1 MVGPILQSALSGLSA
16 ASNSVDR
23 AAEQVTRFAEAPS
36 FSSPAATV
44 QISAQAR
51 ASAAAQSGD
60 TTGDLAGALVN
71 MNVAK
76 YAFVA
81 NLKVVQTGDE
91 MTRDL
96 LKLA

>member
-1 MVGPILQSALSGLSA
+1 MIAPILQSALSGLSA

-23 AAEQVTRFAEAPS
+23 AAAQVTRFAEAPS

-44 QISAQAR
+44 QISPQAR
-51 ASAAAQSGD
+51 AAAPSSD

-81 NLKVVQTGDE
+81 NLKVVQAGDD

>member
-1 MVGPILQSALSGLSA
+1 MVGPILQSALSGLTA

-23 AAEQVTRFAEAPS
+23 AAAQVTRFAEAPS

-44 QISAQAR
+44 QISPEAR
-51 ASAAAQSGD
+51 ASAAQNSD
-60 TTGDLAGALVN
+60 TTGDLATALVN

-81 NLKVVQTGDE
+81 NLKVVQAGDD